1 MDPTKDHDRPTE
13 PKPPDDEAPSG
24 ESTQVLSARASDP
37 DKAEEVVTGL
47 FLPHRLDLSTGDGAL
62 DMKLSALTLGGV
74 TVARLGYG
82 RDLRLVTTEAT
93 QFHVNTPVSGTVR
106 SRRGTSDR
114 LVTSPNEAAVFPP
127 GECAEIDWTAEC
139 TQLCLMI
146 SRGTLEAELEHL
158 LGRPMRAPL
167 QFDFGMDLATPM
179 GRSWAETLRLVVDE
193 LDHGPGLATHPFA
206 RRHAE
211 RLLLDGMLLG
221 QRHNYRDEL
230 SPAVRPGWVRT
241 RRPGGRAHP
250 GATWRHLVHVLVGAR
265 GAPERPRPAGGVQ
278 EARGSPSDELPP
290 RRTPSTRLRRACE
303 VRAEQH
309 DRQRRSVEMGHRPHG
324 PVRRQLSSSLRR
336 ITAPDTG
343 KATGVT
349 AGPLPDGRGARPGI
363 VNVSE
368 RPAEA
373 EDRAVPGHWE
383 GDLVFGRGMSPVAT
397 WSNDPPAT

>member
-1 MDPTKDHDRPTE
+1 
-13 PKPPDDEAPSG
+13 
-24 ESTQVLSARASDP
+24 
-37 DKAEEVVTGL
+37 
-47 FLPHRLDLSTGDGAL
+47 
-62 DMKLSALTLGGV
+62 
-74 TVARLGYG
+74 
-82 RDLRLVTTEAT
+82 
-93 QFHVNTPVSGTVR
+93 
-106 SRRGTSDR
+106 
-114 LVTSPNEAAVFPP
+114 
-127 GECAEIDWTAEC
+127 
-139 TQLCLMI
+139 MI

-179 GRSWAETLRLVVDE
+179 GQSWAETLRLVVNE

-211 RLLLDGMLLG
+211 RLLLDGMLLRSTA
-221 QRHNYRDEL
+221 QLPRRAA
-230 SPAVRPGWVRT
+230 PAVPPAGSGPVA
-241 RRPGGRAHP
+241 RAVDLHP

-290 RRTPSTRLRRACE
+290 RRAPSTRLRRACA

-336 ITAPDTG
+336 ITTPDTG

-349 AGPLPDGRGARPGI
+349 TGPLPDGRGARPGI

-373 EDRAVPGHWE
+373 EDRAVPGHWQ